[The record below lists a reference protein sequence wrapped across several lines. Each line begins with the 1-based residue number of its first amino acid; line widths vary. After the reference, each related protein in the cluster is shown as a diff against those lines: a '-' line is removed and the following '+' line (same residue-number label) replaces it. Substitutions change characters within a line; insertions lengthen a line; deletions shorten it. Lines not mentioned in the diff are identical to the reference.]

1 MFLFRC
7 SLPKAMSIS
16 RSEILRKKRKSGG
29 DRKLK
34 SALSKGFRICWLG
47 TSLGVK
53 FSGETRT
60 QSVLWMLIAIT
71 IAEEIQGLGGSEN
84 FELLNFLG
92 LKARSFSD
100 F

>member
-1 MFLFRC
+1 
-7 SLPKAMSIS
+7 
-16 RSEILRKKRKSGG
+16 
-29 DRKLK
+29 
-34 SALSKGFRICWLG
+34 
-47 TSLGVK
+47 
-53 FSGETRT
+53 
-60 QSVLWMLIAIT
+60 MLIAIT

>member
-1 MFLFRC
+1 MYFFRC

-60 QSVLWMLIAIT
+60 QSVLWMLIAIA
-71 IAEEIQGLGGSEN
+71 IAEKI
-84 FELLNFLG
+84 
-92 LKARSFSD
+92 
-100 F
+100 

>member
-1 MFLFRC
+1 MKGASAEVAILNFFSWHGLFFRC

-60 QSVLWMLIAIT
+60 QSVLWMLIAIA
-71 IAEEIQGLGGSEN
+71 IAEKI
-84 FELLNFLG
+84 
-92 LKARSFSD
+92 
-100 F
+100 